1 MFSKQVAVTR
11 EGWLF
16 SVGGVAYFTG
26 AALNSVLS
34 RKSSAL
40 YFEALLLTASLTVS
54 GVSQALLPFGRRR
67 WLLGGLLFVSRLGA
81 GSIDVSGNSII
92 AQANHASD
100 SWMQCLHAFFSI
112 GAFLAPLIIAF
123 SLRRAANDIYLGFAI
138 YSVIVLISLA
148 LFLAYALALRS
159 GSRDAPLDA
168 QSAMETVVGQEK
180 TVNVATTEMGVGFI
194 SGLHRGG
201 VRRHRWL
208 QFLYHFARICIVLL
222 IFASY
227 AGYEVSLGGWLAV
240 YARESGRTGESL
252 ARADDI
258 PTLFWAAMMV
268 GRLLAIWV
276 SLHVSATTIL
286 EVCVLTSLMIW
297 LATLWIPSHVYGM
310 AGGLGLA
317 MSSAYAA
324 QMSVSME
331 LFRDRAHGA
340 VEVATWATIGST
352 LGEAILPW
360 SAGVLM
366 NRFGLEWFLYT
377 GIAYTVLWSIFA
389 AALITLQRVLLL
401 RQHVSNPAGARAP
414 QAARTP

>member
-34 RKSSAL
+34 RKSSVL

-123 SLRRAANDIYLGFAI
+123 SLRSAANDIYLGFAI
-138 YSVIVLISLA
+138 YSVIVLFSLA

-168 QSAMETVVGQEK
+168 QSAIGNGCGSGK
-180 TVNVATTEMGVGFI
+180 DVGFI

-208 QFLYHFARICIVLL
+208 QFLYHFARVCIVLL

-240 YARESGRTGESL
+240 YARESGRTGASL

-258 PTLFWAAMMV
+258 PALFWAAMMV

-310 AGGLGLA
+310 ACGLGLA

-340 VEVATWATIGST
+340 VEVAIWATIGST

-377 GIAYTVLWSIFA
+377 GIAYT
-389 AALITLQRVLLL
+389 R
-401 RQHVSNPAGARAP
+401 R
-414 QAARTP
+414 